1 MLTGIVFGVVCLQVA
16 DLQRSLE
23 FYQRLGFRVGLLEPP
38 AAILTAA
45 DRERAV
51 LLLWE
56 RPGTRPL
63 QQAEAGLYHVAFRL
77 PSESF
82 LAAFLAFVLQDSLLR
97 SAVEGAS
104 DHLVSQALY
113 LRDPDGNGVEI
124 YADREPRLWPHIDGE
139 ILMDTRPLDIPM
151 LLQHARMSWEGMPAG
166 TRIGHLHFRVLSL
179 LEAEEFLHG
188 LLGFAVTLRR
198 YPGARFFAADG
209 YHHHL
214 GTNIWGHPRRLP
226 AAEAAGVRFWSLGIS
241 EPGAWTEL
249 IERLRPLSRT
259 TVIGS
264 WLLLQDPWGSTLLVS
279 ETSALPTTPEAV
291 WRMFNQCAE
300 VFQ

>member
-38 AAILTAA
+38 VAILTAA
-45 DRERAV
+45 DRERAL

-124 YADREPRLWPHIDGE
+124 SADREPHLWQRADGE
-139 ILMDTRPLDIPM
+139 ILMDTRPLDMPA
-151 LLQHARMSWEGMPAG
+151 LLRQVREPWSGMPAG

-179 LEAEEFLHG
+179 PEAEAFLHE

-214 GTNIWGHPRRLP
+214 GTNVWGHPRKLP
-226 AAEAAGVRFWSLGIS
+226 PAEAAGVRLWSLGIG
-241 EPGAWTEL
+241 EPAAWAEL
-249 IERLRPLSRT
+249 VRRLRPLPRT
-259 TVIGS
+259 TVRGS

-300 VFQ
+300 VLR